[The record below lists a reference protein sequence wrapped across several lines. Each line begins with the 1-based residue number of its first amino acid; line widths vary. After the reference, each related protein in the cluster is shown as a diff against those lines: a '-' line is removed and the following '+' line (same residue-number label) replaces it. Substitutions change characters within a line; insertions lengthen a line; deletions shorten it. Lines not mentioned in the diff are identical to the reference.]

1 MIFSN
6 IRERTK
12 TTDKFDD
19 LYLKIYILFLITQKK
34 NELKQLL
41 LVLRKNLFISHI
53 V

>member
-41 LVLRKNLFISHI
+41 VRNNLFISHI